1 MENNNNNNNHNKT
14 KMLVVLGLALV
25 LGVLFTTAYV
35 IRSSSRAT
43 TDDAYI
49 EGRIHSI
56 SAKISGT
63 VTKVYVNDNQGVKRS
78 DLLLEIDPEDYQLKV
93 NEAQAALDAQKSK
106 LIDAEAGIKTAA
118 ANLQIQEI
126 TFNQARL
133 DLQRAEALFKDGVI
147 TREKHEKATT
157 AWNLAEAQVKAAQE
171 MLEKA
176 RSVKALEESVVKQ
189 KEASLQIAQRN
200 LSYTKVFA
208 SSDGYITGKSVEAGN
223 QVQAGQP
230 LMAVVALDDIWLVA
244 NYKETQLKNVKPGQ
258 SVEIKV
264 DTYPG
269 KKFTGR
275 VESIMAGT
283 GAVFSL
289 FPPENALGNYVK
301 VVQRVPVKIAF
312 DQGSDSRHIL
322 RIGMSCVPTILT
334 KDE

>member
-1 MENNNNNNNHNKT
+1 
-14 KMLVVLGLALV
+14 MLVILGLVLV
-25 LGVLFTTAYV
+25 LGVVFAIIYV
-35 IRSSSRAT
+35 IRSSSRVT

-49 EGRIHSI
+49 EGRIHSVA
-56 SAKISGT
+56 AKVSGT
-63 VTKVYVNDNQGVKRS
+63 VTKVYVNDNQGVKKT

-118 ANLQIQEI
+118 ADLHIQEI
-126 TFNQARL
+126 TLNQAGL

-157 AWNLAEAQVKAAQE
+157 AENLARAQVKAAQE
-171 MLEKA
+171 MLGKA
-176 RSVKALEESVVKQ
+176 GSAKALEESLVKQ
-189 KEASLQIAQRN
+189 REASLQIAQRN
-200 LSYTKVFA
+200 LSYAKIFA
-208 SSDGYITGKSVEAGN
+208 SSDGYITGKSAEAGN
-223 QVQAGQP
+223 QIQAGQP

-258 SVEIKV
+258 LVEIKV

-301 VVQRVPVKIAF
+301 VVQRVPVKIVF
-312 DQGSDSRHIL
+312 EKSSDSRHIL